1 MLGIKE
7 QAMIVLTAD
16 QIDSRHQR
24 DLAEP
29 TLRRLDELIGTRL
42 ARPAERTAGDEIQL
56 ATTDADAALAALLA
70 LTRAEEWSVGIGIGT
85 VRRPLPATTRA
96 MSGSAFIHAR
106 DAVEAAKKRPTR
118 FALRADPDVEP
129 AATELEP
136 LLDLL
141 LLLRARRTPE
151 GWELA
156 ELLETGITQ
165 RAAAEQLGISP
176 QAASLRGQS
185 AHLRVESAARAALT
199 AMLAR
204 AEQTRDGKD
213 QS

>member
-1 MLGIKE
+1 
-7 QAMIVLTAD
+7 MIVLTAD
-16 QIDSRHQR
+16 QVDSRHQP
-24 DLAEP
+24 DLAESAL
-29 TLRRLDELIGTRL
+29 LRLGDLVGDRL

-56 ATTDADAALAALLA
+56 ATTDADAALTALLT
-70 LTRAEEWSVGIGIGT
+70 LSQREEWSIGVGIGT
-85 VRRPLPATTRA
+85 VRTPLAETTRA
-96 MSGSAFIHAR
+96 MSGSAFVHAR

-118 FALRADPDVEP
+118 FALRADADVAP
-129 AATELEP
+129 AADELEP

-156 ELLETGITQ
+156 ELLDTGMTQ
-165 RAAAEQLGISP
+165 RAAAEQLGITP

-185 AHLRVESAARAALT
+185 AHLRVDEAARAALT

-204 AEQTRDGKD
+204 ADQTRHGKD
-213 QS
+213 PS